1 MAVATG
7 SLRRRQNEEA
17 KVAAKSKRDKMILAG
32 GAVVLVAVLAFEVP
46 KLMHTMSSSSSS
58 APAPVVAA
66 AVTPGAAS
74 VTGAVTPSE
83 VRDDFKQIA
92 RLSTKDPFKA
102 QLDTGAAG
110 TATQPMGQAPAVRLK
125 HFVSKDPFKAQLG
138 EVTATPVAPLATP
151 VPVSSLA
158 PVKHKSGAKAAA
170 APYGFIVILRSLDT
184 KAAGQS
190 EVKKARA
197 KGLSTAALLFS
208 SKYTTLRHG
217 YWVVYLDKYPTAA
230 QADAA
235 LQVATA
241 HGYDSAYRRP
251 VRK

>member
-32 GAVVLVAVLAFEVP
+32 GAAVLVAVLAFEVP
-46 KLMHTMSSSSSS
+46 KLMSSSSSS
-58 APAPVVAA
+58 APPP
-66 AVTPGAAS
+66 AVTPVATPGVATS
-74 VTGAVTPSE
+74 VPGVVTPDE
-83 VRDDFKQIA
+83 VRSDLKQIA
-92 RLSTKDPFKA
+92 RLSAKDPFKA
-102 QLDTGAAG
+102 QLETGGSTAG
-110 TATQPMGQAPAVRLK
+110 TQQMGNAPAVRLK
-125 HFVSKDPFKAQLG
+125 HFVSKNPFKAQLG
-138 EVTATPVAPLATP
+138 EVTAAPVAPLATP

-158 PVKHKSGAKAAA
+158 PVKHKKGAAAAA

-184 KAAGQS
+184 KAAGKS
-190 EVKKARA
+190 ELRKAHA

-217 YWVVYLDKYPTAA
+217 YWVLYLDKYPSAA

-235 LQVATA
+235 LQVAKS
-241 HGYDSAYRRP
+241 HGYDGAYRRP